1 MFRSAL
7 ICFVAAGLATGLA
20 AAGAVRPE
28 LESAVQAILA
38 VGPEGEGNEAAGK
51 AWSVLATAAPEELA
65 LLFRSLDGASPVQ
78 SNYLRSAIEASVER
92 VDAAK
97 RDTLATL
104 LRNLLGDRTRSV
116 PSRNLAYEVLGAV
129 APGAREALLPGMLED
144 PSEFLRRDAV
154 QRLLEQAKAAG
165 GAQANPDAA
174 RPLLQEALQHARDVE
189 QVRDVAQRLE
199 KMGAPVDLPRHFG
212 FLTHWQV
219 IGPFDNTKREGFA
232 CVEPPETVPDL
243 SKTYPGKHGPV
254 TWKPWASGDAFGKV
268 DFNEALG
275 MEKEVL
281 AYALAEFESDAAREV
296 ELRLGTKNAWKLW
309 LNGKLLFERDEY
321 HRGQKID
328 QYRIKAALQPG
339 KNLILMKA
347 CQDEQTQAWTV
358 EWEFQLRVCDA
369 TGTAVLAKNRLP
381 TPPRQAPRRRP
392 APAAASPAPA
402 SVPVPAATQPK

>member
-20 AAGAVRPE
+20 AAGTVRPE
-28 LESAVQAILA
+28 LASAMKAILA
-38 VGPEGEGNEAAGK
+38 VGPEGKGNEEAGK
-51 AWSVLATAAPEELA
+51 AWRVLAQSAPDEIEF
-65 LLFRSLDGASPVQ
+65 LFASLDGASPVQ
-78 SNYLRSAIEASVER
+78 ANYLRSAIEVAMGKTGPAQR
-92 VDAAK
+92 DQAA
-97 RDTLATL
+97 AL
-104 LRNLLGDRTRSV
+104 LRKVLLDRSHAA
-116 PSRNLAYEVLGAV
+116 PSRNLAYEVMGSLV
-129 APGAREALLPGMLED
+129 PGSREALLPGMLED

-154 QRLLEQAKAAG
+154 QQLLEQATAAG
-165 GAQANPDAA
+165 SQADPAKA
-174 RPLLQEALQHARDVE
+174 RPLLEEALQHARDVE
-189 QVRDVAQRLE
+189 QVRDIAQRLE
-199 KMGAPVDLPRHFG
+199 KMGSPVDLPRHFG

-232 CVEPPETVPDL
+232 RVEPPETDPDL
-243 SKTYPGKHGPV
+243 GKTHPGKQGPV
-254 TWKPWASGDAFGKV
+254 AWKAWASGDPFGKV
-268 DFNEALG
+268 DFNEALS

-281 AYALAEFESDAAREV
+281 AYAQAEFESDTARDV
-296 ELRLGTKNAWKLW
+296 EFRLGTKNAWKLW

-328 QYRIKAALQPG
+328 QYRIKASLQPG

-392 APAAASPAPA
+392 APAVHQAPAPA
-402 SVPVPAATQPK
+402 PTATNLK